1 MTTDSA
7 QPTRPATLGDL
18 RASGYQPKTLREE
31 MRANLIKSLR
41 SGASLFPGIHGYETT
56 VIPAIENA
64 ILSGHDIIFLGER
77 GQAKTRIARSMTNL
91 LDEYLPIVAGS
102 EINDDPF
109 HPVSAWALTQ
119 IAENGDATPIAWVH
133 RSARYG
139 EKLATPDTTIAD
151 LIGEIDPIKVAEGRY
166 LTDVSTISYGL
177 IPRTNRGIFNL
188 NELPDLAERIQVG
201 LLNIME
207 ERDVQIR
214 GYKIQLPLDVLIV
227 ASANPEDYTNRGRI
241 ITPLKDRYGS
251 QIRTHYPESVELEI
265 EIMEQERSQFA
276 TDGIAMTVPE
286 FMKEVVAELTHQARR
301 SHDISQRSGVS
312 VRMSVANYE
321 NVVSN
326 AYRRAIKLAEKQ
338 AAPRISDLSAIHAST
353 QGKIELE
360 TLGEVSDAAVLER
373 MLGSAI
379 LSVFNRSFSIRQFDR
394 LVQAFENGLE
404 VETSDTMP
412 AMDYVHQLS
421 HIDGLP
427 EAVDALKV
435 GGNPAAVASAV
446 EFVLEGLHLN
456 RRLNKNHHDGPATYS
471 R

>member
-1 MTTDSA
+1 
-7 QPTRPATLGDL
+7 
-18 RASGYQPKTLREE
+18 
-31 MRANLIKSLR
+31 
-41 SGASLFPGIHGYETT
+41 
-56 VIPAIENA
+56 
-64 ILSGHDIIFLGER
+64 
-77 GQAKTRIARSMTNL
+77 
-91 LDEYLPIVAGS
+91 
-102 EINDDPF
+102 
-109 HPVSAWALTQ
+109 
-119 IAENGDATPIAWVH
+119 
-133 RSARYG
+133 
-139 EKLATPDTTIAD
+139 
-151 LIGEIDPIKVAEGRY
+151 
-166 LTDVSTISYGL
+166 
-177 IPRTNRGIFNL
+177 
-188 NELPDLAERIQVG
+188 
-201 LLNIME
+201 
-207 ERDVQIR
+207 
-214 GYKIQLPLDVLIV
+214 
-227 ASANPEDYTNRGRI
+227 
-241 ITPLKDRYGS
+241 
-251 QIRTHYPESVELEI
+251 
-265 EIMEQERSQFA
+265 
-276 TDGIAMTVPE
+276 MTVPE